1 LSRIFDARKH
11 AEQAKRAREAIAATP
26 QLPNS
31 KPESSVLQDPGPT
44 TQKAA
49 LEPNSPGQP
58 NGTEVQLAASGASEG
73 SPSSLLG
80 LKVERR
86 ATDWR
91 LRWNRS
97 AAITATRGN
106 LTITDGAIHKQ
117 LDLDVA
123 ELQTGSIV
131 YTPATDD
138 ACIRLEIVTPESEN
152 PITESVRLVA
162 ATTSL
167 FPRQAEANG
176 AAPVGAAR
184 IARSDGAW
192 ATRVETSQDA
202 VPRKAPIVRSLLRVP
217 RFTRF
222 SAAPPVP
229 DAEPKNGRIEP
240 ATLISRTEPVYPVN
254 ATPGPISETV
264 EVHFRISPEGRTYDV
279 RSANGSPVLAQA
291 AVEAVEAWCYEPA
304 RLNGAPVDSE
314 ATTNFNFE
322 MN

>member
-11 AEQAKRAREAIAATP
+11 AEQAKRAREAIAATQ
-26 QLPNS
+26 QLPSS
-31 KPESSVLQDPGPT
+31 KPESSVPQEPGSPI
-44 TQKAA
+44 QKSA
-49 LEPNSPGQP
+49 LETNSPGQFDGRKAQP
-58 NGTEVQLAASGASEG
+58 ATAGVAEAAS
-73 SPSSLLG
+73 SSLLG

-97 AAITATRGN
+97 AAINATRGS
-106 LTITDGAIHKQ
+106 LTINDGAIHKQ
-117 LDLDVA
+117 LALDIP
-123 ELQTGSIV
+123 ELQTGSII

-162 ATTSL
+162 GMTSP
-167 FPRQAEANG
+167 FPLQAEASS
-176 AAPVGAAR
+176 ASAVGAAR

-192 ATRVETSQDA
+192 ATRVETSEDA

-217 RFTRF
+217 RSTRF
-222 SAAPPVP
+222 SAALPVS

-240 ATLISRTEPVYPVN
+240 ATLISRTEPVYPAD
-254 ATPGPISETV
+254 ATPGPVSETV